1 MSEPVIEQT
10 VLNSVNNLIQ
20 SILLPVSQK
29 ISETVK
35 DVGQAG
41 LNVSAVN
48 CVLPMC
54 LAQALLP
61 LADESILD
69 QLTSC
74 VQVLN
79 E

>member
-35 DVGQAG
+35 DVGQA
-41 LNVSAVN
+41 A
-48 CVLPMC
+48 
-54 LAQALLP
+54 
-61 LADESILD
+61 
-69 QLTSC
+69 
-74 VQVLN
+74 
-79 E
+79 

>member
-41 LNVSAVN
+41 LNVSAVH

-54 LAQALLP
+54 LAWALLP
-61 LADESILD
+61 LADDSILEHPIR
-69 QLTSC
+69 LT
-74 VQVLN
+74 QPRKQ
-79 E
+79 